1 MTRSLF
7 VGYTIGMATVNIT
20 IDWFGTQKKK
30 DMTDGMIVFL
40 TKGINLVDGTAKN
53 LVPVD
58 KGILRGSLTKEVNPS
73 NLTATE
79 STIIEY
85 APYVEFGLRNNP
97 NYPKQPYLRPALYNN
112 IAKLIKMAKIEV
124 RKAVDK

>member
-1 MTRSLF
+1 
-7 VGYTIGMATVNIT
+7 MATVNTT

-58 KGILRGSLTKEVNPS
+58 KGILRGSLIKEVNPS

-79 STIIEY
+79 STNIEY
-85 APYVEFGLRNNP
+85 APYVEFGLKSNP
-97 NYPKQPYLRPALYNN
+97 NYPKQPYLRPALNNN